1 MSGSIPLSASELN
14 ALVITER
21 VNSCLSMVGIFFVLI
36 TYSFSS
42 HFDKPI
48 NRLIF
53 FATWGNIGSTIASLI
68 SDAGP
73 LAVAVGQKTA
83 PLCQFQGF
91 LVQMFL
97 GVDAYWAVC
106 MAVNVYLVF
115 FRGYST
121 GQLRNL
127 DFYYL
132 IASFILSFIP
142 AITFVFISNPSQ
154 GPVYGPAI
162 IWCWI
167 TPSWDW
173 MRIVFLY
180 AIVWVAIVFAFVV
193 YAMTGKVIW
202 NKRRH
207 LDGFLN
213 PLNEN
218 PFTQIVTTEIEITH
232 QERFFVKEDD
242 EAPITSERPVEQF
255 TPYSVN
261 VQVDPQAQPKQPM
274 PAPMRMRGIT
284 RDIAEAETNPDAW
297 LYARVAFLFF
307 LALLITWVPSSVNRV
322 YAMVRPNEVNF
333 ALNYVSSFVFPL
345 QGFWNVIVYIITSQ
359 QACRAL
365 WNSITRRG
373 SAHQNANFGPSFTG
387 GIVDRQQRFPS
398 GSKQRLRS
406 ISSFSIT

>member
-1 MSGSIPLSASELN
+1 MPGTIPLSASELK

-21 VNSCLSMVGIFFVLI
+21 VNSSLSMAGIFFVLI
-36 TYSFSS
+36 TYTFSS

-53 FATWGNIGSTIASLI
+53 FATWGNIGSTVASLI

-73 LAVAVGQKTA
+73 LAVVGDKPA
-83 PLCQFQGF
+83 PLCQLQGF

-97 GVDAYWAVC
+97 GVDAYWAFC
-106 MAVNVYLVF
+106 MAINVYLVF

-121 GQLRNL
+121 DQLRSL

-132 IASFILSFIP
+132 LACFALSFIP
-142 AITFVFISNPSQ
+142 AITFVFISSPSR
-154 GPVYGPAI
+154 GHVYGPAI

-167 TPSWDW
+167 SPNWDW

-180 AIVWVAIVFAFVV
+180 AIGCYCLCLCSLCNGRESNLEQTPAP
-193 YAMTGKVIW
+193 G
-202 NKRRH
+202 R
-207 LDGFLN
+207 FLN

-232 QERFFVKEDD
+232 QERFIVKEDD
-242 EAPITSERPVEQF
+242 EAQITSETPKHF
-255 TPYSVN
+255 DPYSVN
-261 VQVDPQAQPKQPM
+261 VQVDPTAQPGRPM

-284 RDIAEAETNPDAW
+284 RDIAESETNPDAW

-322 YAMVRPNEVNF
+322 YAMANPGVTNF
-333 ALNYVSSFVFPL
+333 ALNYVSSLVFPL
-345 QGFWNVIVYIITSQ
+345 QGFWNVIVYIVTSQ
-359 QACRAL
+359 QACRRL
-365 WNSITRRG
+365 WSSMTRRS
-373 SAHQNANFGPSFTG
+373 SARQNANFGPNFTG
-387 GIVDRQQRFPS
+387 GDVDGQQRFPS
-398 GSKQRLRS
+398 NSKQRLRS
-406 ISSFSIT
+406 ISSFSNS

>member
-1 MSGSIPLSASELN
+1 MPGTIPLSASELH

-21 VNSCLSMVGIFFVLI
+21 VNSSLSMAGIFFVLI
-36 TYSFSS
+36 TYTFSS

-53 FATWGNIGSTIASLI
+53 FATWGNIGSTVASLI

-73 LAVAVGQKTA
+73 LAVVGDKPA
-83 PLCQFQGF
+83 PLCQLQGF

-97 GVDAYWAVC
+97 GVDAYWAFC
-106 MAVNVYLVF
+106 MAINVYLVF

-121 GQLRNL
+121 DQLRSL

-132 IASFILSFIP
+132 LACFALSFIP
-142 AITFVFISNPSQ
+142 AITFVFISSPSR
-154 GPVYGPAI
+154 GHVYGPAI

-167 TPSWDW
+167 SPNWDW

-180 AIVWVAIVFAFVV
+180 AIVWAAIVFAFAV
-193 YAMTGKVIW
+193 YAMAGKVIW

-232 QERFFVKEDD
+232 QERFIVKEDD
-242 EAPITSERPVEQF
+242 ETQITSERPKHF
-255 TPYSVN
+255 DPYSVN
-261 VQVDPQAQPKQPM
+261 VQVDPTAQPGRPM

-284 RDIAEAETNPDAW
+284 RDIAESETNPDAW

-322 YAMVRPNEVNF
+322 YAMANPGVTNF
-333 ALNYVSSFVFPL
+333 ALNYVSSLVFPL
-345 QGFWNVIVYIITSQ
+345 QGFWNVIVYIVTSQ
-359 QACRAL
+359 QACRRL
-365 WNSITRRG
+365 WSSMTRRS
-373 SAHQNANFGPSFTG
+373 SARQNANFGPNFTG
-387 GIVDRQQRFPS
+387 GDVDGQRRFPS
-398 GSKQRLRS
+398 NSKQRLRS
-406 ISSFSIT
+406 ISSFSNS